1 MNHGLRKD
9 KREYTREI
17 GLPGNTR
24 HTRKTTAM
32 QRGYAKQGLTQQQ
45 RTILRKKRHALRRR
59 RQAVINGTKKVHY
72 KSMEIN
78 VQLTFGGPW
87 RMDTICGKVQIP
99 REHLHE

>member
-32 QRGYAKQGLTQQQ
+32 QRGSAKTGTNTAATDDFKKEKTRAEKTKTSDDQWSKEGL
-45 RTILRKKRHALRRR
+45 LRRH
-59 RQAVINGTKKVHY
+59 G
-72 KSMEIN
+72 
-78 VQLTFGGPW
+78 
-87 RMDTICGKVQIP
+87 D
-99 REHLHE
+99 

>member
-45 RTILRKKRHALRRR
+45 RTILKKEKTRAEK
-59 RQAVINGTKKVHY
+59 TKTSDDQWNK
-72 KSMEIN
+72 E
-78 VQLTFGGPW
+78 GPLQKHG
-87 RMDTICGKVQIP
+87 D
-99 REHLHE
+99 